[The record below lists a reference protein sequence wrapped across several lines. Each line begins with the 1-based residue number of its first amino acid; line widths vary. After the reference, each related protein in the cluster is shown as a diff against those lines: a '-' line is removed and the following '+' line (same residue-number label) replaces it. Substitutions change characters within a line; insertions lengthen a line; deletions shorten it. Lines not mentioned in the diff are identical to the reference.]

1 MIHDNT
7 PIRQRLHIHFGKFD
21 ALIYTGNL
29 DMAKLWERVL
39 RRAQLPILYSEGF
52 NPRPRIALASA
63 LPLGISSECEIIDV
77 SLREIISLEGL
88 AEKLSETSPSGLR
101 IYEIHEVPVRSPTL
115 QTRVRSAEYRIRLD
129 ETVNRVQVSEQLQ
142 EIIHATALLQPRDR
156 KGKVIQVD
164 VRPLI
169 YDVRVDEQ
177 GDVIAHLAVGDQGN
191 LRPDEILTMLGLEE
205 QYLGIHRYKL
215 DIDLST

>member
-7 PIRQRLHIHFGKFD
+7 PIKQRLHIVFGKFD

-63 LPLGISSECEIIDV
+63 LPLGISSECEILDV
-77 SLREIISLEGL
+77 SLRESIPLDGL
-88 AEKLSETSPSGLR
+88 ADQLTATSPDGLR
-101 IYEIHEVPVRSPTL
+101 IYEICEVPVRSPSL

-129 ETVNRVQVSEQLQ
+129 DS
-142 EIIHATALLQPRDR
+142 I
-156 KGKVIQVD
+156 
-164 VRPLI
+164 
-169 YDVRVDEQ
+169 
-177 GDVIAHLAVGDQGN
+177 
-191 LRPDEILTMLGLEE
+191 
-205 QYLGIHRYKL
+205 
-215 DIDLST
+215 